1 MQRVLHCYAFG
12 RDDQWQAICLDL
24 DLAVQGGSFEEVFR
38 LLNDTISFHMEGIM
52 ELPQDDQRRLLS
64 RSVPWLVRLKFAIAG
79 FLLGLRTRS
88 DGPFE
93 HRYTMPLPATV

>member
-12 RDDQWQAICLDL
+12 RDDRWQAICLDL

-52 ELPQDDQRRLLS
+52 ELPPDDQKRLVS

-79 FLLGLRTRS
+79 FLLGLRTRG

-93 HRYTMPLPATV
+93 HRYTMPLPATG